1 MTPRPNRDSTPK
13 TPAPPQRRPAKR
25 TPARA
30 PARAAARVGR
40 SQSRRGRQ
48 SRTLMKV
55 TSGDGKGDWVTVQ
68 VPAWIAA
75 LIAIVV
81 VVGAVAI
88 LSSPELAARL
98 SLALYQLSQGLR
110 EKRTP

>member
-13 TPAPPQRRPAKR
+13 PQPQSQRRTAK
-25 TPARA
+25 RA
-30 PARAAARVGR
+30 PARPQR
-40 SQSRRGRQ
+40 SASRRGRQ

-55 TSGDGKGDWVTVQ
+55 TSGDGMGNWVTVQ
-68 VPAWIAA
+68 LPAWIAA
-75 LIAIVV
+75 LIAIVI

-98 SLALYQLSQGLR
+98 SLALYQLSQWLR
-110 EKRTP
+110 EKRAP